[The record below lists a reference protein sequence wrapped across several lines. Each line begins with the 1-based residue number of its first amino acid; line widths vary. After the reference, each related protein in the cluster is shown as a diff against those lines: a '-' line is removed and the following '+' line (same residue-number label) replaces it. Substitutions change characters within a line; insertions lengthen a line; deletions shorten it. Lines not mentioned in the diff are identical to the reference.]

1 MTADPHEHGHEPYKA
16 HSGPDTVPAFTG
28 LIVGGL
34 VLFALLTTIVTI
46 TTKHYEAIEKA
57 EAPASTS

>member
-1 MTADPHEHGHEPYKA
+1 MTDPHEHGHEPYRA
-16 HSGPDTVPAFTG
+16 HHGSDAVAAFTG

-57 EAPASTS
+57 EAPAPTS